1 VDRVREKI
9 QKGKKKKK
17 KEKKERTCSRFFG
30 WWNT

>member
-1 VDRVREKI
+1 VDRVREKT

-17 KEKKERTCSRFFG
+17 KKKKERTCSRFFG